1 MNPHSFNL
9 KISPHYV
16 ALPLIDVAETISQRT
31 RATLQRAQEVGC
43 TLVLSTARN
52 RHSVE
57 PIAAQ
62 IGTPTYA
69 IFSNGAVVENLK
81 TGEVILKITL
91 ARTAV
96 REAVRP
102 AHGFE
107 LAPLCFG
114 ARDDGGRTVYAD
126 RHRPLPARY
135 LRANHDRLAYCDDLA
150 DELEHLPVSMSVYG
164 PQAAVQELAN
174 AWKSH
179 LGTGVSVF
187 EGASPRNDCW
197 VTYFTPSQTSK
208 AHGAQTIANLLS
220 IPNEQA
226 LAIGDERND
235 IELLR
240 WAGLGVCMGDGHAEA
255 RACADFVTGSPAE
268 DGAAQAIERFV
279 LSVSGDA
286 PLDIK
291 GD

>member
-1 MNPHSFNL
+1 MVSVPYPLIFL
-9 KISPHYV
+9 DIDGT
-16 ALPLIDVAETISQRT
+16 LIDVAETISERT
-31 RATLQRAQEVGC
+31 RAALQRAEEAGC

-69 IFSNGAVVENLK
+69 ILSNGAIVENLR
-81 TGEVILKITL
+81 TREVILKITL
-91 ARTAV
+91 TRTVV
-96 REAVRP
+96 REAVRL

-107 LAPLCFG
+107 LAALCFG

-126 RHRPLPARY
+126 RRRPLPARY
-135 LRANHDRLAYCDDLA
+135 LEANHARLVYCNDLA

-164 PQAAVQELAN
+164 PQAVVQELAN
-174 AWKSH
+174 VWKSR
-179 LGTGVSVF
+179 LGLGVSVF
-187 EGASPRNDCW
+187 EGASPRNGCW
-197 VTYFTPSQTSK
+197 VTYCTPAQTSK
-208 AHGAQTIANLLS
+208 AYGAQTIAQLLS
-220 IPNEQA
+220 IPSEQT

-255 RACADFVTGSPAE
+255 RACADFVTGSLAE

-279 LSVSGDA
+279 LRLTRGEHADKK
-286 PLDIK
+286 PE
-291 GD
+291 